1 MTCVVVTGAA
11 FIGPI
16 SQDVSITDNKFLSN
30 TAGGTGG
37 AVFTT
42 SITGTRTISSNT
54 FGTGAESNVPDD
66 ISPP

>member
-11 FIGPI
+11 FISTI
-16 SQDVSITDNKFLSN
+16 SQDVSITDNTFLSN
-30 TAGGTGG
+30 TASGFGG

-66 ISPP
+66 IFPP